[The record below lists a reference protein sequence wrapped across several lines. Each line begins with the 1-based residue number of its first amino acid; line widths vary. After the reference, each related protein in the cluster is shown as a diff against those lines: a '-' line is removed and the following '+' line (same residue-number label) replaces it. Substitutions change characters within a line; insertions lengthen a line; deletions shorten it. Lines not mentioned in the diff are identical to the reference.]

1 MARYVVERDFGRIGE
16 DEMQEMAARMD
27 LVNVE
32 SFPDIVWERSHVCTE
47 PDEAITSLC
56 VYTAPSAE
64 RLREHADRVGG
75 HVVTR
80 IFEVVAELTPE
91 GVEH

>member
-16 DEMQEMAARMD
+16 DEMQEVAAQMEQ
-27 LVNVE
+27 VNLE
-32 SFPDIVWERSHVCTE
+32 QFPDIVWERSHVCADA
-47 PDEAITSLC
+47 DEAITSLC

-75 HVVTR
+75 HVVAR
-80 IFEVVAELTPE
+80 IHEVVADLTPE
-91 GVEH
+91 GVRE